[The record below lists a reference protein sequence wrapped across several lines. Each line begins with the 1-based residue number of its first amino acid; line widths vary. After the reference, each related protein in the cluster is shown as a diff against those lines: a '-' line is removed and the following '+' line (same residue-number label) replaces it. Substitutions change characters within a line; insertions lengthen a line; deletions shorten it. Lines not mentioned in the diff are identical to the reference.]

1 MVGIDA
7 NLLVRSELQ
16 HVLLL
21 LICRLRTTHIR
32 RAWVGRTQDHRLA
45 MMQTVATAILKIGA
59 RRFTREF
66 RREELIG
73 CQLTVVVL
81 HGALAHLRRV
91 GRGIRGRRRHIG
103 MFSMIHCIELG
114 REEGVEVVFVA
125 GARLRKVREGGGCK
139 GEAELRRKILQANF
153 LWAGGRWMG

>member
-1 MVGIDA
+1 
-7 NLLVRSELQ
+7 
-16 HVLLL
+16 
-21 LICRLRTTHIR
+21 
-32 RAWVGRTQDHRLA
+32 
-45 MMQTVATAILKIGA
+45 
-59 RRFTREF
+59 
-66 RREELIG
+66 
-73 CQLTVVVL
+73 
-81 HGALAHLRRV
+81 
-91 GRGIRGRRRHIG
+91 